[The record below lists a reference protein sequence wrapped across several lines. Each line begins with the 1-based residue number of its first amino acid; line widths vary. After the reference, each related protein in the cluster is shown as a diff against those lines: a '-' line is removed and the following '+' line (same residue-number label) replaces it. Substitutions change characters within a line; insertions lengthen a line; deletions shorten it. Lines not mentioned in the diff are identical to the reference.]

1 MITTRRHNL
10 TQIPWQ
16 AVVAAAALLP
26 TVGVLAARSVLPSSG
41 PRAASAAPSVD
52 NESGT
57 TSIRSNSAGQ
67 LSAQDVSFLET
78 IASNR
83 SSPITKSPIAQKAGR
98 NVRIDDQPQ
107 STSKS
112 FTDEPALRSTESSVT
127 SILKSNG
134 QMIAMIGGKLRR
146 VGDRLSDGWSVKN
159 IDADEGTV
167 LLVHVSGYT
176 KSLSLRKKQ

>member
-1 MITTRRHNL
+1 MTTSRRNNI

-41 PRAASAAPSVD
+41 PRMASAAPSAD
-52 NESGT
+52 PSGG
-57 TSIRSNSAGQ
+57 TSAIRSSSAGK
-67 LSAQDVSFLET
+67 LSAQEVAFLEM
-78 IASNR
+78 IATNK
-83 SSPITKSPIAQKAGR
+83 SSAITRSPIAQKAGR

-107 STSKS
+107 SASKS
-112 FTDEPALRSTESSVT
+112 FNDEPALRSTESSVT

-167 LLVHVSGYT
+167 LLAHVSGYT